1 MKGTFAV
8 DIRYELLDAILEAAP
23 SLLNDTDGAEMFTFY
38 QMPDEVFQNAKNDYG
53 FVLSEPDVVCIIS
66 LSSEKPGSDGI
77 VFTTRQIWASNL
89 IDGEKYGYHCPY
101 ENWNELDD
109 LYKNGSVNIICLRK
123 LRRKLYGIIKTDL
136 DDSDDENNDNKLDLL
151 FYYDNDPDVFDM
163 LADAKEKYSEYP
175 FGVFAAKHIKD
186 LLPHMIMCLEKIDD
200 FEKTPDD
207 EKIKKDAACQMAIF
221 WNVIETLGA
230 CYLSKSSKSAEGFYD
245 YYFWMKF
252 WGQLLCDQE
261 EFKNSFFDSEIII
274 AIRDAV
280 LKIALETDLMLETL
294 EEHTMNFCE
303 KLDEVMGKI
312 YSYVKK
318 IYAISCDS
326 DLKENE
332 FQVIAHEY
340 VKEASEYVCS
350 LLKDV
355 YYEVINQLKIISN

>member
-1 MKGTFAV
+1 
-8 DIRYELLDAILEAAP
+8 
-23 SLLNDTDGAEMFTFY
+23 
-38 QMPDEVFQNAKNDYG
+38 
-53 FVLSEPDVVCIIS
+53 
-66 LSSEKPGSDGI
+66 
-77 VFTTRQIWASNL
+77 
-89 IDGEKYGYHCPY
+89 
-101 ENWNELDD
+101 
-109 LYKNGSVNIICLRK
+109 
-123 LRRKLYGIIKTDL
+123 
-136 DDSDDENNDNKLDLL
+136 
-151 FYYDNDPDVFDM
+151 M